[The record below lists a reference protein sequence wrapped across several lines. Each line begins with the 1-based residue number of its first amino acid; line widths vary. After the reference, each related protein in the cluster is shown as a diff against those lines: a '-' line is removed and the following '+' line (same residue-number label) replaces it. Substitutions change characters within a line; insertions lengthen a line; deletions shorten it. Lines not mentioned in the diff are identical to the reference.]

1 MHLVSDQMFCCNF
14 PMNRLGIVKE
24 VINEQFKCLELSR
37 ISQKIHSFQ
46 GEYLCDIL
54 LIYLLSSVTG
64 IHKESPVHTTAF
76 EYNRNMNLRANQF
89 LQIAQFN

>member
-1 MHLVSDQMFCCNF
+1 
-14 PMNRLGIVKE
+14 MNRLGIVKE

-46 GEYLCDIL
+46 GEYLYDIL
-54 LIYLLSSVTG
+54 LIYLLSSDTG
-64 IHKESPVHTTAF
+64 IHKESSVHTIAF
-76 EYNRNMNLRANQF
+76 EYNRKMNLRANQF

>member
-46 GEYLCDIL
+46 GEYLCDM
-54 LIYLLSSVTG
+54 LIYLLSSDTG
-64 IHKESPVHTTAF
+64 IHKESSVKTFAF
-76 EYNRNMNLRANQF
+76 VYN
-89 LQIAQFN
+89 

>member
-46 GEYLCDIL
+46 GEYRIFL
-54 LIYLLSSVTG
+54 LIYLLSSDTG
-64 IHKESPVHTTAF
+64 IHKESSVHTIAF
-76 EYNRNMNLRANQF
+76 EYIRNMNLGANQF

>member
-1 MHLVSDQMFCCNF
+1 MHLVSDQMFSCNF

-46 GEYLCDIL
+46 GEYLCDML
-54 LIYLLSSVTG
+54 VYLLSSVTG
-64 IHKESPVHTTAF
+64 IHKESSAHTIEF
-76 EYNRNMNLRANQF
+76 EYNRNINLLANQF
-89 LQIAQFN
+89 LQIALFD

>member
-46 GEYLCDIL
+46 GEYLCDI
-54 LIYLLSSVTG
+54 YLSSSVTG

-89 LQIAQFN
+89 LQIALFN

>member
-46 GEYLCDIL
+46 GEYLCDM
-54 LIYLLSSVTG
+54 LIYLLSSDTG
-64 IHKESPVHTTAF
+64 IHKESSVHTIAF

>member
-14 PMNRLGIVKE
+14 PMNWLGIVKE

-46 GEYLCDIL
+46 GEYLCDIFL
-54 LIYLLSSVTG
+54 LIYLLSTG
-64 IHKESPVHTTAF
+64 IHKESSVHTIAF